1 MNTNELKVVNELH
14 EEIMDEL
21 HGESAAVQVKVA
33 FAVLAT
39 VISTAARQDPD
50 ELKRAAGRA
59 ASADEHG
66 AMSSKRKGHF
76 VGPSIEVPMSACLGL
91 RKGVNGATGVDH
103 RGPPRPGTSRS
114 ACTCGHIMAFAEDLS
129 CAN

>member
-1 MNTNELKVVNELH
+1 MRMNTNELKVVNELH

-50 ELKRAAGRA
+50 ELKRAAV
-59 ASADEHG
+59 ELHQLLN
-66 AMSSKRKGHF
+66 
-76 VGPSIEVPMSACLGL
+76 VVQ
-91 RKGVNGATGVDH
+91 
-103 RGPPRPGTSRS
+103 
-114 ACTCGHIMAFAEDLS
+114 
-129 CAN
+129 